1 MCIGD
6 KNKAMSMYH
15 PKGKIEALKAAYLKA
30 LQLIEALVNKLGH
43 VRCIVKE
50 KRSIIFPFA
59 QSNVNVSSSDAA
71 SLGNFRII
79 KESSSILVR
88 FEMQISHKASQKTWT
103 NSVVTQLNQPKRGIW
118 FITSAFPVHGLAHL
132 PTSFFNRSPVHWSA
146 LHVPTLPLFPATVLK
161 IDHRIGPVPDKAV
174 IPLSVEFGFQFI
186 LGFFLYFSPHQ
197 PITVFHSVVLQL
209 LHAFSQTNI
218 KTTGNET
225 VI

>member
-1 MCIGD
+1 M
-6 KNKAMSMYH
+6 
-15 PKGKIEALKAAYLKA
+15 
-30 LQLIEALVNKLGH
+30 
-43 VRCIVKE
+43 
-50 KRSIIFPFA
+50 
-59 QSNVNVSSSDAA
+59 
-71 SLGNFRII
+71 
-79 KESSSILVR
+79 
-88 FEMQISHKASQKTWT
+88 
-103 NSVVTQLNQPKRGIW
+103 
-118 FITSAFPVHGLAHL
+118 AHL

-218 KTTGNET
+218 KNNRKRNSDLTDAKEQSPADIFRCQLES
-225 VI
+225 V